1 MKTRKT
7 LKQLIKSYQLI
18 LRHLGFELNPHFK
31 ETFLHV
37 ERMKTNRTKISFIKP
52 EKIKGLEENLEDFKL
67 NPQDQEQRE
76 KHFSAVR
83 PSKFLQSMVVN
94 SDKNN
99 NLLTTISEQFSKDF
113 ICNIKHTFELFEGEE
128 IKDIYNTASV
138 VGCMAKSPK
147 SYFQVYADTENLQ
160 LATLRDGECTLIRS
174 LLWYDKETNNYF
186 LDNSYEQMTI
196 NGENE
201 IRKQYQA
208 RLLDE
213 VLNYISKTKRHS
225 DSSASI
231 GFNRFG
237 CSFLGSLD
245 FTQVEKIKEK
255 YKKELNGKRIES
267 EGGEDFV
274 LNPIIKDFDYDDYCS
289 FPYSDTFASIG
300 KYGERTGKWFYSCN
314 EGNSDYVC
322 LRSQDGYDQNNNGIM
337 CECCE
342 ERIDEDYIHYSE
354 LEEEHLCDDCSC
366 YIEERDDTCRRDN
379 ATYNNYTDRYHY
391 SCDLD

>member
-128 IKDIYNTASV
+128 IKEIYHTASV
-138 VGCMAKSPK
+138 VGCMAKCPK

-174 LLWYDKETNNYF
+174 LLWYDKDKNNYF

-201 IRKQYQA
+201 IRKQYQT
-208 RLLDE
+208 RLLDK
-213 VLNYISKTKRHS
+213 VLNYISKTET
-225 DSSASI
+225 
-231 GFNRFG
+231 GFNKFG
-237 CSFLGSLD
+237 CAFLGSLD
-245 FTQVEKIKEK
+245 YKEVEKIKEK
-255 YKKELNGKRIES
+255 YKKELNGKPIES
-267 EGGEDFV
+267 EIGIDNGLSDNNLEV
-274 LNPIIKDFDYDDYCS
+274 NPVIKDFDYDSYCN

-300 KYGERTGKWFYSCN
+300 KYGVDRKGKWFTSTH

-322 LRSQDGYDQNNNGIM
+322 CRSQDGYDHNNDGKL

-342 ERIDEDYIHYSE
+342 
-354 LEEEHLCDDCSC
+354 
-366 YIEERDDTCRRDN
+366 
-379 ATYNNYTDRYHY
+379 
-391 SCDLD
+391 